1 MRSAECTTLIRDYQ
15 YKGIAAEEG
24 GAKLRLMSLPHAIQD
39 LRRNA
44 RLLLRHVR
52 YGPASFRRQPSAV
65 RTAALATLFR
75 GVNAHLSALGT
86 PYALAYGTLLGWYR
100 EQALIPHDYDIDF
113 AAPVTTYPTLL
124 ASASRLPRGFELHDT
139 SHRHRGPKLYVN
151 HGGWEADIYFYT
163 EEGDQL
169 RSTEQSRNPGDMLP
183 FPRAY
188 FFPVQPVSFLGVQT
202 FVPAQ
207 PEAVLRHVYRYLGP
221 DAERDPLTRYFRER
235 NSSG

>member
-1 MRSAECTTLIRDYQ
+1 
-15 YKGIAAEEG
+15 
-24 GAKLRLMSLPHAIQD
+24 MSRPHVVQD

-44 RLLLRHVR
+44 RLLLRHLR
-52 YGPASFRRQPSAV
+52 YGTASFRRQPSVV
-65 RTAALATLFR
+65 RTAALQKLFR
-75 GVNAHLSALGT
+75 DVNAHLSDLGI

-100 EQALIPHDYDIDF
+100 ERDLIAHDYDIDF
-113 AAPVTTYPTLL
+113 AAPASAYPTVL
-124 ASASRLPRGFELHDT
+124 ASQSRLPPGFELYDT

-163 EEGDQL
+163 EDGDQL
-169 RSTEQSRNPGDMLP
+169 CSTEQSRNPGDMLP

-221 DAERDPLTRYFRER
+221 DAERDPVTRYFRPR
-235 NSSG
+235 NPPG